1 MNELARIALDDGV
14 AYVAWMDDG
23 ARERSVRLDG
33 KMLREV
39 RTRGASRPVVGDW
52 VEVSPDG
59 QIVVLR
65 PRRTRLA
72 RKAAGMHDV
81 EQVIAANVDLA
92 FVATSADGDVNERR
106 LERYLAI
113 VRDGGVEPVVLL
125 TKADATGGIEA
136 ARARV
141 QGAVPDVR
149 VLVVSARTGEGVDGV
164 ARLVPPGSLAALLG
178 SSGVGKS
185 TLVNRLVGE
194 ARQKVGEL
202 RNDGKGRH
210 TTTRREIVRLPGG
223 GLLLDTPGMR
233 ELGLIDAEQGLGE
246 AFPEVSALTSQCHF
260 RDCQHEKEPGC
271 AVQAALANGELD
283 ALRFESWQK
292 LRGELGQRRKPRR

>member
-1 MNELARIALDDGV
+1 VNELARIALDDGV